1 MKTSDVL
8 YMFAIV
14 PPVAVAGA
22 VQQERLAFA
31 DKYGFV
37 KGLKPP
43 VHITLFPP
51 FKIPVEDTAE
61 FEQRMMVLNDWAGMQ
76 QSFDIY
82 LDAFG
87 FFSHS
92 RHPVVFIQVSD
103 NQQLQALHGSFL
115 AHFSPLTSLTDD
127 GPYRP
132 HVTIGYRDIA
142 AKAFPSIRKEY
153 EARPFEASFKC
164 DAIFLWK
171 HDGSKW
177 QTLQEFPFS
186 EPK

>member
-76 QSFDIY
+76 QSLIFTWMP
-82 LDAFG
+82 LV
-87 FFSHS
+87 FSAIRGTRLYS
-92 RHPVVFIQVSD
+92 YRLVITNSCKRCMVVSW
-103 NQQLQALHGSFL
+103 
-115 AHFSPLTSLTDD
+115 
-127 GPYRP
+127 R
-132 HVTIGYRDIA
+132 
-142 AKAFPSIRKEY
+142 
-153 EARPFEASFKC
+153 
-164 DAIFLWK
+164 IFLR
-171 HDGSKW
+171 
-177 QTLQEFPFS
+177 LPA
-186 EPK
+186 